1 MAFVPSRE
9 APGRPLGTV
18 FSTRLHQLAR
28 EALVERFR
36 SEVAETGV
44 LLFAGGRDPMRH
56 DTDHEDI
63 FRQESTFHYLFG
75 VREPG
80 YLGCIDVES
89 GNATIFAP
97 RLPQEYELW
106 MGKIL
111 DADDIQ
117 EHYGVEE
124 VVYVDEMASWFE
136 GRAPSAVYVQ
146 RGRNSDSGTEVQP
159 ASFEGLDQYQV
170 NEEALHTVVYETR
183 ARKNE
188 EEIRLLRYVNRI
200 SSDAHIAMM
209 RGARPGLMEYQLEST
224 FAYGC
229 HYNGGARLLSYT
241 PIAGSGPNSA
251 VGSPSNGV
259 WRSLGHAGAPND
271 RKLEDGDIVL
281 CDMGC
286 ELYCYASDITNSF
299 PANGQF
305 SADQK
310 VIFETV
316 AAMQAAVLS
325 AMKPKVAW
333 ADMHELAYRVM
344 CERLEAAGLLVGDV
358 DEMMKA
364 NVGGVLMP
372 HGLGHF
378 MGIDTHD
385 VGGYPKGSQRDGR
398 DGFKALRVQRVL
410 EPGFLGSNFGDQ
422 RYQRPAWAMCNAS
435 CCNDFASSPK
445 MQLFY
450 VAAPAVYAITF
461 ITAFVV
467 AMAHSEEERDPI
479 DFEALQAATFL
490 VLVGVFVTWIM
501 ILVSRCCLPCCYRE
515 MASSTVPPPC
525 PCGPCSCQ
533 NLVLLDYPLM
543 IAFGGEV
550 FSFAIDLLFAF
561 IFVGTVFTEGHR
573 DSRGKV
579 AAIRVTRILRLLRLV
594 WVALAIIA
602 VGTGLRKFQ
611 LLHQQARSMAVPAQV
626 PGAVVGTPI
635 GTTAPTDGKVLTV
648 EPGVY
653 FMDYA
658 LKKAKEDPE
667 LGSFFN
673 WQRLKDF
680 EGFGGIRLEDNVL
693 VTEDGIENFTVAP
706 RTVDEVE
713 AVMRGE
719 IADSVALIAWRDE
732 RQEQGQLEEEY
743 A

>member
-1 MAFVPSRE
+1 M
-9 APGRPLGTV
+9 GTV
-18 FSTRLHQLAR
+18 FSTDLHELAR

-36 SEVAETGV
+36 SEVAEKGV
-44 LLFAGGRDPMRH
+44 LLFAGGREPMRH

-89 GNATIFAP
+89 GKATIFAP

-111 DADDIQ
+111 DTDAIQ

-124 VVYVDEMASWFE
+124 VVYADEISSWFE

-146 RGRNSDSGTEVQP
+146 QGKNSDSGTEVMP
-159 ASFEGLDQYQV
+159 ATFDGIEKFEV
-170 NEEALHTVVYETR
+170 NMEALHPVVYETR

-209 RGARPGLMEYQLEST
+209 RAARPGLMEYQLEST

-251 VGSPSNGV
+251 V
-259 WRSLGHAGAPND
+259 LHYGHAGAPND

-286 ELYCYASDITNSF
+286 EIYCYASDITNSF

-305 SADQK
+305 SADQQL
-310 VIFETV
+310 IFETV
-316 AAMQAAVLS
+316 AAMQSAVLS

-344 CERLEAAGLLVGDV
+344 SERLEAAGLLVGSI

-385 VGGYPKGSQRDGR
+385 VGGYPKGSQRDAR
-398 DGFKALRVQRVL
+398 DGFKALRVQRLL
-410 EPGFLGSNFGDQ
+410 EPGF
-422 RYQRPAWAMCNAS
+422 
-435 CCNDFASSPK
+435 
-445 MQLFY
+445 
-450 VAAPAVYAITF
+450 
-461 ITAFVV
+461 
-467 AMAHSEEERDPI
+467 
-479 DFEALQAATFL
+479 
-490 VLVGVFVTWIM
+490 
-501 ILVSRCCLPCCYRE
+501 
-515 MASSTVPPPC
+515 
-525 PCGPCSCQ
+525 
-533 NLVLLDYPLM
+533 
-543 IAFGGEV
+543 
-550 FSFAIDLLFAF
+550 
-561 IFVGTVFTEGHR
+561 
-573 DSRGKV
+573 
-579 AAIRVTRILRLLRLV
+579 
-594 WVALAIIA
+594 
-602 VGTGLRKFQ
+602 
-611 LLHQQARSMAVPAQV
+611 
-626 PGAVVGTPI
+626 
-635 GTTAPTDGKVLTV
+635 VLTV

-667 LGSFFN
+667 LRNFFN
-673 WQRLKDF
+673 WDRLADF
-680 EGFGGIRLEDNVL
+680 RHFGGIRLEDNVL
-693 VTEDGIENFTVAP
+693 VTENGIENFTVAP
-706 RTVDEVE
+706 RTVEEVE

-719 IADSVALIAWRDE
+719 IADSVALVAWREE
-732 RQEQGQLEEEY
+732 REEQGQLEEEY